1 MRVKVV
7 CVWGGPWWG
16 CGGSIWSGDTKT
28 TPDVRRTFGFPS
40 DSSAIS
46 KKSTPSIA
54 ERKRSK
60 YELEHIV
67 RVHLGRDEP
76 AYRCIFQE
84 PDSQGRMGV
93 ALSKDIVHVAAKAL
107 MTNLTRLGTMLV
119 GSMVV
124 TAVYWW
130 EAENCTRKVH

>member
-1 MRVKVV
+1 M
-7 CVWGGPWWG
+7 C
-16 CGGSIWSGDTKT
+16 
-28 TPDVRRTFGFPS
+28 RTFAFSS

-46 KKSTPSIA
+46 KKSTPPTA

-107 MTNLTRLGTMLV
+107 TTNLTRLGM
-119 GSMVV
+119 MRMRIVV
-124 TAVYWW
+124 VAAMYWW
-130 EAENCTRKVH
+130 EGEHKTRKVHFDWAS

>member
-1 MRVKVV
+1 M
-7 CVWGGPWWG
+7 CGSWWC
-16 CGGSIWSGDTKT
+16 CGGSISFDEKKT
-28 TPDVRRTFGFPS
+28 TLDVCRTFAFSS

-46 KKSTPSIA
+46 KKSTPPTA

-107 MTNLTRLGTMLV
+107 TTNLTRLGM
-119 GSMVV
+119 MRMRIVV
-124 TAVYWW
+124 VAAMYWW
-130 EAENCTRKVH
+130 EGEHKTRKVHFDWAS